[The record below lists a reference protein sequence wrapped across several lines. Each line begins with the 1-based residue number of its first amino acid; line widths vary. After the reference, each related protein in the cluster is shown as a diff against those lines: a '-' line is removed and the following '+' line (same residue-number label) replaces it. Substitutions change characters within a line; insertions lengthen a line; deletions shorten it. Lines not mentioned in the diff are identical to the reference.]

1 MLVVTVNVNHQN
13 HGRTETWVREG
24 TKEGEGEGHKLKKLF
39 CLVGLGISDVSGS
52 PANFVYRFFRSPGR
66 VM

>member
-1 MLVVTVNVNHQN
+1 MDELKRGLGKGPRR
-13 HGRTETWVREG
+13 GRA
-24 TKEGEGEGHKLKKLF
+24 KDKLKELF